1 MSQKEAFDLWKEL
14 NPLDSFS
21 LGLKQYA
28 GKLWIPSHHNTKQA
42 LHKIDK
48 LIKKSDESTKAFLRS
63 IKVELLYDE
72 PQDPPGEV
80 LSAFFAHLVVEGIN
94 NKHLLTLS
102 EDCIQT
108 LQVQKELWE
117 TNWPI
122 ELQIFT
128 AQNCDG
134 AISILNTIKKK
145 TNRETT
151 EAITSLQKQIKQWKE
166 KICKIKVKGHD
177 YKTIIPLLKKSTGIK
192 RPLYRKIL
200 SDEYGYLES
209 AEKIEQLATKW
220 LIEEVKHF
228 KKIQQKL
235 AERYKC
241 KQSVPE
247 IEKNIEKEFHVPP
260 KKLVATINKLRKI
273 LEPIANKNWVKINK
287 GYTVK
292 VIETPPYLTP
302 MLPTAAM
309 QPFNGL
315 TKPFNIFFATT
326 DTKASPST
334 SLPDVAQTLIHE
346 EYGHCVNFH
355 NSYTTQAKLTNV
367 LPCGLETP
375 ITEGISFNREQEALT
390 TLRKKPDLKLKK
402 EIEKWAPYENFV
414 DAFEYTVRQW
424 RLVRFLRA
432 ISDSR
437 LNRGKQTLSQFIDWA
452 HKQTG
457 LEKDL
462 IFHQTFHFQENPGY
476 APCYSIFGQRIKT
489 MQTKLKNIV
498 PFNTYLASRGFP
510 PRRILEKEL
519 KKNFS
524 L

>member
-1 MSQKEAFDLWKEL
+1 MSQKEVFNLWKEL
-14 NPLDSFS
+14 NPLDAFSF
-21 LGLKQYA
+21 GLKEYA

-48 LIKKSDESTKAFLRS
+48 LIKKSDESTKAFLHS
-63 IKVELLYDE
+63 IRIGLLIDE
-72 PQDPPGEV
+72 PHDPPGTV

-102 EDCIQT
+102 EAC
-108 LQVQKELWE
+108 LQVLQSQKDLQHKE
-117 TNWPI
+117 WPA

-134 AISILNTIKKK
+134 AISILDTIKKK

-166 KICKIKVKGHD
+166 KICKIKVNGHD
-177 YKTIIPLLKKSTGIK
+177 YKTISKLIKNSKGIR

-200 SDEYGYLES
+200 SDKYGYLES
-209 AEKIEQLATKW
+209 AEEIEQLATKW
-220 LIEEVKHF
+220 LLEEVKLF
-228 KKIQQKL
+228 KKIQKKL
-235 AERYKC
+235 ATRYKC

-247 IEKNIEKEFHVPP
+247 IEKRIEKEFYVSP
-260 KKLVATINKLRKI
+260 KKLVSTINNLRKI

-292 VIETPPYLTP
+292 VIETPPYLAP

-315 TKPFNIFFATT
+315 KKPFNIFFATT

-334 SLPDVAQTLIHE
+334 ALPDVAQTLIHE

-355 NSYTTQAKLTNV
+355 NSYTKRKKLTDI
-367 LPCGLETP
+367 LTSGLDIP

-390 TLRKKPDLKLKK
+390 TLRKKPDARLKK

-452 HKQTG
+452 HKITE

-476 APCYSIFGQRIKT
+476 APCYSIFGQRIRT

-498 PFNTYLASRGFP
+498 PLNTYLASRGFP
-510 PRRILEKEL
+510 PRKILEKEL
-519 KKNFS
+519 KQKFN